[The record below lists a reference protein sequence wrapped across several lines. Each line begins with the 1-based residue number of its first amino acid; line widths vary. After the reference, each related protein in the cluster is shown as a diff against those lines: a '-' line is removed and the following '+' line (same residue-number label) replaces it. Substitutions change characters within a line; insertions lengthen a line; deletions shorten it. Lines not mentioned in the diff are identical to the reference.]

1 MTKLISQ
8 LKRGSYFYSA
18 VLQKKV
24 IFIGFINSRNEDLK
38 YLSKLKKLEDIK
50 FIIYGINKSFCG
62 KNMTTSIDWDLARQ
76 FNELNGK
83 FNELNGKVNKLISKF
98 RKKGLYSSK
107 KNQKPGK
114 PKEKKEKAF
123 IIKKRKR
130 GKSEPPRISD
140 NDK

>member
-62 KNMTTSIDWDLARQ
+62 KNMTTPIDWDLARQ

-114 PKEKKEKAF
+114 PKEKKDKAF
-123 IIKKRKR
+123 II
-130 GKSEPPRISD
+130 I
-140 NDK
+140 